1 MNLFRPDKVKIIIG
15 AQSGLEGHVKMV
27 DQRAA
32 VVVVSDLR
40 SGGVNMGMGEHKKAN
55 KQEK

>member
-1 MNLFRPDKVKIIIG
+1 MNLFRPDKVKIIVG

-40 SGGVNMGMGEHKKAN
+40 SGGVNM
-55 KQEK
+55 